1 MIGVNANNADVMAAT
16 SQTLK
21 RLRDLTGFSQKGV
34 LLGFAGVVLK
44 QWAGRTKVATQA
56 KIDRKSRLR
65 AVKHFGL
72 TNAAKRGDVT
82 VNAGFK
88 KSAPYGRVWIRV
100 RNGGGKNNFIMAR
113 GQDFSAVNGKQ
124 FFTPYRRKINGTSG
138 QWLNNVANAEENV
151 QRAMPGYIARGRR
164 SIGLSRQSVIQIA
177 DSLGIDLLKV
187 QGGGNL
193 SAAGIAKARAALAST
208 GKFHKNGTGL
218 SGKTGA
224 FDFVDLI
231 NTLPY
236 ARKIGMDRTLLG
248 VLRGQNKY
256 FNTSYAKGAFDS
268 QRKATAAY
276 PNLFRINTYI
286 R

>member
-1 MIGVNANNADVMAAT
+1 MIGVQADNSAVMAAT

-44 QWAGRTKVATQA
+44 QWAGRTKVSTQA
-56 KIDRKSRLR
+56 KVDRKSRLR

-72 TNAAKRGDVT
+72 TSAAKRGDVT

-100 RNGGGKNNFIMAR
+100 RNGGGKNSFIMAR
-113 GQDFSAVNGKQ
+113 GENFSELSGKQ
-124 FFTPYRRKINGTSG
+124 FFTPYKRKIRGTSAT
-138 QWLNNVANAEENV
+138 WLGNVASAQENV
-151 QRAMPGYIARGRR
+151 EQAMPGYIAKGRK
-164 SIGLSRQSVIQIA
+164 SIGLSRQSVLQIA

-187 QGGGNL
+187 AGGGNL
-193 SAAGIAKARAALAST
+193 PAAGIAKARAALAST

-218 SGKTGA
+218 SGTSGA

-256 FNTSYAKGAFDS
+256 FQTSYAKGAFDS